1 MHGNKSWE
9 RCYVLLNIISP
20 CLIVLC
26 LENSNKEVMDKVH
39 YYIDYKKILT
49 DIILAYNI
57 WNMSDDEIDEE
68 ESLSN
73 DYTDYP

>member
-9 RCYVLLNIISP
+9 RCYVLLKIIYP

-26 LENSNKEVMDKVH
+26 LENSNQEVMEKVH
-39 YYIDYKKILT
+39 YYIYYKKILP
-49 DIILAYNI
+49 DIILTYNI
-57 WNMSDDEIDEE
+57 GNMSDDESDEE

-73 DYTDYP
+73 DYTYYP

>member
-9 RCYVLLNIISP
+9 RCYVLLNIFHP

-26 LENSNKEVMDKVH
+26 LENSNQEVMDKVH
-39 YYIDYKKILT
+39 YYIDYKKILPDT
-49 DIILAYNI
+49 ILTYNI
-57 WNMSDDEIDEE
+57 WNMSDDESDEE